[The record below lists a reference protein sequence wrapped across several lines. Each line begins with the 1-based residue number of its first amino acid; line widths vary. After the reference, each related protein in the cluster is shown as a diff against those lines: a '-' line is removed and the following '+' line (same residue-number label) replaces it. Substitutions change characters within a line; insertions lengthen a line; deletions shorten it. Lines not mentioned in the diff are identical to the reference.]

1 MLYEIQNPRQ
11 IPGEPFRRWF
21 YSHEQ
26 DLYVWYD
33 DDKQITAF
41 QLCYSKAWGERALYW
56 RSDKGYSHLRV
67 DEGGRNGTPLLQ
79 ADGVFDRRQVL
90 ERFREQS
97 IQLPAEVREFVEER
111 LQAYRPPAPRKPW
124 WRLW

>member
-33 DDKQITAF
+33 DSGSITAF
-41 QLCYSKAWGERALYW
+41 QLSYGKSRNEHAIYW
-56 RSDKGYSHLRV
+56 RSDRGYSHLRV
-67 DEGGRNGTPLLQ
+67 DEGRRSATPFLV
-79 ADGVFDRRQVL
+79 ADGAFDRDRVL
-90 ERFREQS
+90 NNFRELS
-97 IQLPAEVREFVEER
+97 IELPFDVTEFVDAR
-111 LQAYRPPAPRKPW
+111 LVEYNTAKGGKPW
-124 WRLW
+124 WQFW

>member
-33 DDKQITAF
+33 DDKQISAF
-41 QLCYSKAWGERALYW
+41 QLCYSKSWGEHAIYW
-56 RSDKGYSHLRV
+56 RKDRGYSHQRV
-67 DEGGRNGTPLLQ
+67 DDGRRGGTPFLV
-79 ADGVFDRRQVL
+79 AEGTFNRARVL
-90 ERFREQS
+90 DRFRELS
-97 IQLPAEVREFVEER
+97 IELPQEVRAFVEER
-111 LQAYRPPAPRKPW
+111 LIAYQPPVPRKPW
-124 WRLW
+124 WCLW